1 MEGIMS
7 KKVLVATVKPFA
19 QKAVEEISVICKEA
33 GYTMVLLEKYAEQAE
48 FVQKVK
54 DVDALI
60 VRSDKVTKEVINNAQ
75 NLKVVVRAGSGYDN
89 IDLEA
94 ATEKNIVA
102 MNTPGQNSNAVAEL
116 AFGMMIY
123 MARGQ
128 FNGKPGTELK
138 GKKLGI
144 HAFGN
149 VGINVA
155 RIAKGFGMEIFAFDP
170 YIDKKVMEE
179 HGVKAI
185 DSVEEMYKTCDYI
198 SLHLPSIPETQKFI
212 NNKLVS
218 KMKKGATLINTA
230 RKEVVCEEDIIQVF
244 QNRDDLKYASDIAPD
259 TKIEMI
265 ERFGNRVYFTPKK
278 MGAQTL
284 EANVNAGIA
293 AISQIINYFEKGDT
307 TFQVNK

>member
-1 MEGIMS
+1 MTNFFICKKKMEGIMS

-48 FVQKVK
+48 FVKKVK

-60 VRSDKVTKEVINNAQ
+60 VRSDKVTREVINNAQ

-149 VGINVA
+149 VG
-155 RIAKGFGMEIFAFDP
+155 
-170 YIDKKVMEE
+170 
-179 HGVKAI
+179 
-185 DSVEEMYKTCDYI
+185 
-198 SLHLPSIPETQKFI
+198 
-212 NNKLVS
+212 
-218 KMKKGATLINTA
+218 
-230 RKEVVCEEDIIQVF
+230 
-244 QNRDDLKYASDIAPD
+244 
-259 TKIEMI
+259 
-265 ERFGNRVYFTPKK
+265 GN
-278 MGAQTL
+278 
-284 EANVNAGIA
+284 
-293 AISQIINYFEKGDT
+293 
-307 TFQVNK
+307 

>member
-1 MEGIMS
+1 MS

-19 QKAVEEISVICKEA
+19 KKAVEEISVICKEA
-33 GYTMVLLEKYAEQAE
+33 GYAMVLLEKYAEQAE

-60 VRSDKVTKEVINNAQ
+60 VRSDKVTEEVINNAQ

-116 AFGMMIY
+116 VFGMMVY

-179 HGVKAI
+179 HGVKVI

-212 NNKLVS
+212 NNKLIS

-244 QNRDDLKYASDIAPD
+244 QNRDDLKYTSDIAPD

-293 AISQIINYFEKGDT
+293 AINQIINYFEKGDT